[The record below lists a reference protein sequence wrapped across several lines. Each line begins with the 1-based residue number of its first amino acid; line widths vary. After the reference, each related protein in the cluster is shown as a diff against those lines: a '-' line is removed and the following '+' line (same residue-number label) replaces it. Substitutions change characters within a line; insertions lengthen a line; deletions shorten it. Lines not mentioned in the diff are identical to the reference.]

1 MNVVIR
7 LDICGMDLTGE
18 QTISKL
24 IGLCICSTD
33 LAGEQA
39 ALNTF
44 SMIGGA
50 SAGSYTKQEKS
61 FA

>member
-1 MNVVIR
+1 MVIR
-7 LDICGMDLTGE
+7 LDITGE
-18 QTISKL
+18 QTTSKL